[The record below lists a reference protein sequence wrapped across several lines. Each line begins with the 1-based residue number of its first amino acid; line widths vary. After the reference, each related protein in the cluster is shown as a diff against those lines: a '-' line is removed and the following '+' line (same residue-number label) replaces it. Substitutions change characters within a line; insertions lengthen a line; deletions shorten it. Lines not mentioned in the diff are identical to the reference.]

1 MIDDDSSKGGQKK
14 ILVLGWYQLLIPL
27 FFWAVALF
35 AISDALLFWIRGESR
50 YEQNILKEWLEE
62 ARIFRKS
69 LPELID
75 NYQKLIGRENTSQ
88 DRFQDGLSQM
98 ILVRREEIYQHLRA
112 LGEPPTKIYPDIL
125 PLFPTF
131 YEIEITI
138 ADELDRPIRWSSG
151 FPFQPQQCQ
160 VLDYSITENAR
171 VKLYYQLHAYDRRR
185 SLEQEKYSRG
195 RWLFL
200 VGSGLA
206 MAVTIQSL
214 LSFFR
219 ERRRVL
225 QSESARRAASI
236 AEKEMLAQQLVAK
249 AAEESARRAAS
260 IAEKEMLAQQLVAK
274 AAEKDA
280 IELRSQMYAGV
291 GIMAGSYAHNIKN
304 LLVRPL
310 DLLRRCVGNKELDA
324 STATMLGEVEVTLG
338 AVSDRLEQILR
349 TVRRQDDKFEPVRI
363 DLRDLVLKTIASW
376 KNLADDKWKIDL
388 EIDEQAFCQEAFIK
402 ADPSLL
408 QQILENLIFNARD
421 AIFEQRIALREQA
434 RSGQTQDIQKAK
446 ITILEAAAWRGRISF
461 VFSSHAGDIFLEV
474 RDNGAGMTPE
484 VIARCTEAYF
494 STRRESAIFG
504 GLGSGM
510 GLGLSFVQS
519 VLDKSGGKM
528 TVISQKGFGTTFKL
542 QFETV

>member
-200 VGSGLA
+200 VGGGLA

-219 ERRRVL
+219 ERRRAL
-225 QSESARRAASI
+225 QS
-236 AEKEMLAQQLVAK
+236 
-249 AAEESARRAAS
+249 ESARRAAS

-388 EIDEQAFCQEAFIK
+388 EIDEQAFSQEAFIK

-542 QFETV
+542 QFETF